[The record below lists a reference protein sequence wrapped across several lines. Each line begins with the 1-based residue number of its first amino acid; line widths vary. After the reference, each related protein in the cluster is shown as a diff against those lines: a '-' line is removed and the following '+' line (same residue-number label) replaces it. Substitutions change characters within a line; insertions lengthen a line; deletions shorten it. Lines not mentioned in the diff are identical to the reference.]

1 MEIQDIL
8 IIFIFLTMIYYFRKN
23 YNIEPFQAPIYENKN
38 CCVIKKKRLDDVFLY
53 TYYKTKFCDD
63 YHDNKLRTIKE
74 GQLVDGK
81 PFNMSDCKYPKKKKD
96 IKFGSCR
103 RLGGFECIDF
113 VTKKDCKKVNDKMYW
128 DPLTCNNRIKR
139 EYDFYTYSVKK
150 LKKNRI
156 LK

>member
-74 GQLVDGK
+74 GQLVDGT
-81 PFNMSDCKYPKKKKD
+81 PFNMSDCTYPKKKKD

-113 VTKKDCKKVNDKMYW
+113 ITKKDCRKANSKMYW

-139 EYDFYTYSVKK
+139 EFDYYTYSVKK
-150 LKKNRI
+150 LKKF
-156 LK
+156 